1 MRQKNAF
8 VYYYFFLISIEFI
21 YQSKQH
27 PTTSLLF
34 FSFFYYYLYYLYY
47 MIIFFKLLSI
57 ELSYFCFLKK
67 TKTSNLL
74 NESNSNSMKKKS
86 RSKMQ
91 LNALSFSFFWRFC
104 WSRICEYVE
113 WPHLQQ
119 WLLWWVNQV
128 LRHHGWLIVNV
139 LVWYV
144 WLLNLWMRYRLI
156 QELRR
161 LSIPWWQRSRRQQW
175 HRHVHL

>member
-1 MRQKNAF
+1 MNP
-8 VYYYFFLISIEFI
+8 I
-21 YQSKQH
+21 
-27 PTTSLLF
+27 PTVW
-34 FSFFYYYLYYLYY
+34 
-47 MIIFFKLLSI
+47 
-57 ELSYFCFLKK
+57 
-67 TKTSNLL
+67 
-74 NESNSNSMKKKS
+74 KKKS

-104 WSRICEYVE
+104 WLRICEYVE

-175 HRHVHL
+175 HRHVHLLMYAILSNGEYVQLGIEDQHGMNVIGLLFWMWRLYHLYLLYLLFLYQTRMKKEYERDILKKKEEIFC